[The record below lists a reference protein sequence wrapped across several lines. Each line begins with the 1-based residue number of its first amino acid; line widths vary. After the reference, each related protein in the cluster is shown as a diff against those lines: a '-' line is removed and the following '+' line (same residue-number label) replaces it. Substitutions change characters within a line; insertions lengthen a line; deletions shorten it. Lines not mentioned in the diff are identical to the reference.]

1 MYRLRQA
8 TEDDFDFLFSL
19 HRDSMRVYVEPI
31 WGWHEDWQEEYF
43 RKKFDARDR
52 KIIVIDGRDAGV
64 LVVEERLDEI
74 HIGLIE
80 ILPEFQG
87 RGIGTMIL
95 THLTQEATTRQT
107 LLCLHVL
114 KTNQPAKRFYE
125 RLGFRIIEEE
135 MYRLRMVFEPKRP

>member
-19 HRDSMRVYVEPI
+19 HRDSMRVYIEPI

-43 RKKFDARDR
+43 RKKFDTRDR
-52 KIIVIDGRDAGV
+52 QIIVIDGRDAGV
-64 LVVEERLDEI
+64 LVVEELPDEI
-74 HIGLIE
+74 HISLIE

-87 RGIGTMIL
+87 RGTGTMIL
-95 THLTQEATTRQT
+95 NRLTREATSRQT
-107 LLCLHVL
+107 LLSLHVL
-114 KTNQPAKRFYE
+114 RTNQPAKRLYE